1 MARQSYSNEDVT
13 RILEQVLL
21 HQCACPSQLCRMVLG
36 LRELLQYERDCLDHT
51 STDVQVHQTIA
62 QAAGQCLEI
71 MEACLGQVLELEGWD
86 PLTLQMPAALQE
98 HQLRLVSDDDSW
110 GVR

>member
-51 STDVQVHQTIA
+51 STDVQVHQTIE

-71 MEACLGQVLELEGWD
+71 MEACLGQGAGAGRLG
-86 PLTLQMPAALQE
+86 PAHPADACSPAGTSAAPGE
-98 HQLRLVSDDDSW
+98 R
-110 GVR
+110 R

>member
-1 MARQSYSNEDVT
+1 MPRRNYSNEDVT
-13 RILEQVLL
+13 LILEQVLL

-36 LRELLQYERDCLDHT
+36 LRELLQYERDCMDRS

-71 MEACLGQVLELEGWD
+71 METCLGQVLELEGWD
-86 PLTLQMPAALQE
+86 PATLKMPAALQE
-98 HQLRLVSDDDSW
+98 HQLRLVSNDDTK
-110 GVR
+110 GEH